1 MSDKSIEKVRSQL
14 NDMINVAKK
23 TAGTVLEREN
33 RLTELNDR
41 AAALEQQASVFVS
54 KSDPI
59 KKKMKRKDRIWFWIL
74 AVVMAFVISSAII
87 YMFWFFCN

>member
-14 NDMINVAKK
+14 NDMINVAKN

-41 AAALEQQASVFVS
+41 AAALEQRASVFVS

-59 KKKMKRKDRIWFWIL
+59 KKKMKRKDRIWFWIF
-74 AVVMAFVISSAII
+74 AGTFVICLAII
-87 YMFWFFCN
+87 NTFWFFM

>member
-1 MSDKSIEKVRSQL
+1 MSDKSIKKVRSQL
-14 NDMINVAKK
+14 NDDMINVAKN

-59 KKKMKRKDRIWFWIL
+59 KKKMKRKDRILFWIF
-74 AVVMAFVISSAII
+74 AGTFVICLATII
-87 YMFWFFCN
+87 NTFWFFCN